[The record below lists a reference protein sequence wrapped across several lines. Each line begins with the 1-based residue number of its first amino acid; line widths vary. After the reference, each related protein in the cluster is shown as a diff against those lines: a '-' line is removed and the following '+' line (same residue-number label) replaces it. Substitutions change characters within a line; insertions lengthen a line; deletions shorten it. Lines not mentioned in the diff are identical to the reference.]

1 MAMGIGVR
9 SVKYTLHV
17 GSTDDYVT
25 YVGEIPEELEAKD
38 DYSENLVIVPLI
50 LRVGLRGY
58 MRGFFP
64 DLSFGIGYN
73 IAHDKTIEDRTITK
87 TWSLE
92 VPELSGLA
100 VTGSISFG
108 IGW

>member
-1 MAMGIGVR
+1 MAMGIGIR

-17 GSTDDYVT
+17 GSTDDFVT
-25 YVGEIPEELEAKD
+25 YADDIPHELEVKD

-50 LRVGLRGY
+50 MRIGLRGY
-58 MRGFFP
+58 MKGFFP

-73 IAHDKTIEDRTITK
+73 AAHAKTIQDRTITQ
-87 TWSLE
+87 TWDLE
-92 VPELSGLA
+92 VPKLSGLA